1 MNINGHGHHDNNDSM
16 MMIKNNDNNKNGQKK
31 LTLLKQVFIIVFFQR
46 LRYKFIL
53 APNKNFVFFCTIKIL
68 ITGYPVIIFE

>member
-31 LTLLKQVFIIVFFQR
+31 IDITQAGFYYCFFF
-46 LRYKFIL
+46 K
-53 APNKNFVFFCTIKIL
+53 
-68 ITGYPVIIFE
+68 G